1 MSGTV
6 IHFLLEVLV
15 EFTQPTVVVVVVVVV
30 WFFAR
35 RGGWRRRAANKAG
48 IFQNVRQGAGVH
60 SVEIYKMLQAGKLGF
75 PPI

>member
-1 MSGTV
+1 M
-6 IHFLLEVLV
+6 
-15 EFTQPTVVVVVVVVV
+15 EFPQPTVVVVVVVV
-30 WFFAR
+30 WCFAR

-48 IFQNVRQGAGVH
+48 IFQNVGQGAGVH